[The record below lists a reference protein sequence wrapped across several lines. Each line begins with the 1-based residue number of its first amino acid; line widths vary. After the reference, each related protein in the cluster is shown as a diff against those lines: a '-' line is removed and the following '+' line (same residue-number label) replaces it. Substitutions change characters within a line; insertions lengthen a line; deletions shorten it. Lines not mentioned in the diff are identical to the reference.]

1 MLCRKA
7 AKPQKV
13 ATFEDIES
21 STTIELSPVVHKQQ
35 PKAENIHS
43 RVQDLYP
50 PPPNPYNSVNIDS
63 NDHKLMKNVLPES
76 SLPCPQKPP
85 EASPVA
91 SASVQV
97 LQPPAPLVASADS
110 ALQSTTHHDVDSAT
124 VTSPI
129 EERTADAVC
138 LSKEAIKDN
147 LKQQTPNKRKKK
159 RVKTT
164 SPKVVEN
171 SNQDTLEL
179 KRPVSDDICS
189 WLQLEDSESKE
200 LDERLQQ
207 YTSRSH
213 DQSHDLQAVVS
224 VSDSQD
230 AKQSTHHQIALNN
243 STKECR
249 LSSERKATLHMHT
262 SSPLTQQ
269 KRLSDSETVSS
280 IQSTTSKF

>member
-1 MLCRKA
+1 MLRRKA
-7 AKPQKV
+7 EKPQKV

-35 PKAENIHS
+35 PKAEDIHS

-50 PPPNPYNSVNIDS
+50 PPPNPYNSVNTDN
-63 NDHKLMKNVLPES
+63 NDHKIMKNVLPEP

-85 EASPVA
+85 EASPIA
-91 SASVQV
+91 NVQI
-97 LQPPAPLVASADS
+97 LHPPAPSVASADS
-110 ALQSTTHHDVDSAT
+110 TLQSTTHHDVDSTT

-129 EERTADAVC
+129 EGRTTDAVC

-171 SNQDTLEL
+171 SNQDKLEL

-224 VSDSQD
+224 ISDSQD

-249 LSSERKATLHMHT
+249 LSPERKATLHMHT
-262 SSPLTQQ
+262 PSPLTQQ
-269 KRLSDSETVSS
+269 KRLSDSETISNV
-280 IQSTTSKF
+280 QSTTRKF